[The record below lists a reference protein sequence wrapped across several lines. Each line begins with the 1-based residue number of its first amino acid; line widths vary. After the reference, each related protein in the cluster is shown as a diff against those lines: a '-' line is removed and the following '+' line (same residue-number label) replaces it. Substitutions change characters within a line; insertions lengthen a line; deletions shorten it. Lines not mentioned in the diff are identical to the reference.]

1 MSGATIV
8 ATSTSTCN
16 KWGHNPGT
24 AKEYTFCVNRGAAYV
39 FEHPAGGW
47 SGVLHQ
53 NAVLTA
59 SDLAAPTGQLAGAE
73 LGPSAAIWGSTI
85 AVAGGGQHVS
95 STNAGAVYVFEE
107 PAGGW
112 SGP

>member
-1 MSGATIV
+1 
-8 ATSTSTCN
+8 
-16 KWGHNPGT
+16 
-24 AKEYTFCVNRGAAYV
+24 
-39 FEHPAGGW
+39 
-47 SGVLHQ
+47 
-53 NAVLTA
+53 LTA